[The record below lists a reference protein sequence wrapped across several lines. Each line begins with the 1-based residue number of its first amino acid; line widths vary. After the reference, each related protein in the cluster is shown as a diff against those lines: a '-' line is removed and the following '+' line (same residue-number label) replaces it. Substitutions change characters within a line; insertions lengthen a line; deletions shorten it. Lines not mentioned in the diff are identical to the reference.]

1 MIVEDRQ
8 FDVAVVG
15 GGFAGLAAANRAA
28 QLGMRAVVLE
38 QGSEERYLCNS
49 RYTGGSFHICL
60 RNILSDEDTLRQ
72 AILDVTRGFV
82 SDTLAGV
89 VAREGRRVVRWLQ
102 DEGAR
107 FMRVSGAEHHNFV
120 LAPPG
125 RSGPGLDWEGRAGD
139 VLLRTL
145 EANLVQ
151 RGGAVLRNTRARS
164 LIVEAQ
170 ECCGVVA
177 QQAEREIG
185 FRTRAVVIA
194 DGGFQGNAALVR
206 QYICEHPER
215 LKQRGAGT
223 GRGDGLQ
230 MAIAA
235 GARVVGLDRFYG
247 HVLSRDSMTNDNLW
261 PYPYLDSLATAGIV
275 VGATGERFVDEGRGG
290 VYIANAIA
298 TLADP
303 FSTTLIFDHA
313 IWEGPG
319 RGGLIPVN
327 PHLPA
332 VGGTMLRA
340 DDLVA
345 LAQQLDME
353 PRRLADTVRSYNEAI
368 ATGSLAMLAPARRT
382 SRHAAQPIAVAPFYA
397 APVCAGITATM
408 GGIAI
413 NEHAQALRQD
423 GTAITGLYAAGGAAG
438 GLEGGP
444 EIGYVGGLVKCGVTG
459 LAAAEHIAQCRGSA
473 GQAAGERISG
483 PADR

>member
-1 MIVEDRQ
+1 MTDERQ

-15 GGFAGLAAANRAA
+15 GGLAGMVAANRAA
-28 QLGMRAVVLE
+28 QLGLRAAVLE
-38 QGSEERYLCNS
+38 QGSDERYLCNS

-60 RNILSDEDTLRQ
+60 RNLLNDEATLRQ
-72 AILDVTRGFV
+72 AIVEATRGFV
-82 SDTLAGV
+82 TDALAGF
-89 VAREGRRVVRWLQ
+89 VARDGRRVVRWLQ

-107 FMRVSGAEHHNFV
+107 FMRVSGAEHHNLV

-125 RSGPGLDWEGRAGD
+125 RSRPGLDWEGRAGD
-139 VLLRTL
+139 VLLRQL
-145 EANLVQ
+145 EANLVK
-151 RGGAVLRNTRARS
+151 RGGVVMRNTRGRS
-164 LIVEAQ
+164 LIIEKG
-170 ECCGVVA
+170 ECRGVVA
-177 QQAEREIG
+177 QQGEHEI
-185 FRTRAVVIA
+185 RYLTRAVVIA
-194 DGGFQGNAALVR
+194 DGGFQGNAELVR
-206 QYICEHPER
+206 KYICGHPER
-215 LKQRGAGT
+215 LKQRSAGT

-230 MAIAA
+230 MAITA
-235 GARVVGLDRFYG
+235 GAHTLGLDRFYG
-247 HVLSRDSMTNDNLW
+247 HVLSRDAMSNDRLW

-298 TLADP
+298 AQADP

-332 VGGTMLRA
+332 VGGTMHSA
-340 DDLVA
+340 NDLDE
-345 LAQQLDME
+345 LARQLGME
-353 PRRLADTVRSYNEAI
+353 PRRLVDTVRTYNDGI
-368 ATGSLAMLAPARRT
+368 KNGTLAALDPARRT
-382 SRHAAQPIAVAPFYA
+382 SRHAALPIAVAPYYA

-413 NEHAQALRQD
+413 NEHAQALRED
-423 GTAITGLYAAGGAAG
+423 GSAITGLYAAGGATG

-459 LAAAEHIAQCRGSA
+459 LAAAEHIARGRGSA
-473 GQAAGERISG
+473 AVAG
-483 PADR
+483 

>member
-1 MIVEDRQ
+1 MTNERQ
-8 FDVAVVG
+8 YDVAVVG
-15 GGFAGLAAANRAA
+15 GGLAGMVAANRVA
-28 QLGMRAVVLE
+28 QLGLRAVVLE

-60 RNILSDEDTLRQ
+60 RNLLNDEATLRQ
-72 AILDVTRGFV
+72 AIVEATRGFV
-82 SDTLAGV
+82 SDALAGV

-125 RSGPGLDWEGRAGD
+125 RSRPGLDWEGRAGD
-139 VLLRTL
+139 VLLRQL
-145 EANLVQ
+145 EANLVK
-151 RGGAVLRNTRARS
+151 RGGAVTRNSRGRS
-164 LIVEAQ
+164 LIIEAG
-170 ECCGVVA
+170 ECRGVVA
-177 QQAEREIG
+177 QQGEQETRY
-185 FRTRAVVIA
+185 RTRAVVIA
-194 DGGFQGNAALVR
+194 DGGFQGNAELVKK
-206 QYICEHPER
+206 YVCEHPER

-235 GARVVGLDRFYG
+235 GVRTIGLDRFYG
-247 HVLSRDSMTNDNLW
+247 HILSRDAMTNDRLW

-298 TLADP
+298 KLDDQ
-303 FSTTLIFDHA
+303 FSAVVIFDHA

-332 VGGTMLRA
+332 VGGTMHGA
-340 DDLVA
+340 SDLAA
-345 LAQQLDME
+345 LARQIGME
-353 PRRLADTVRSYNEAI
+353 PRRFTDTVRGYNDAI
-368 ATGSLAMLAPARRT
+368 ANGALAALEPARRT
-382 SRHAAQPIAVAPFYA
+382 SRHPALPIAVAPFYA
-397 APVCAGITATM
+397 APLCAGITATM

-413 NEHAQALRQD
+413 NEHAQALHED
-423 GTAITGLYAAGGAAG
+423 GSTIPGLYVAGGATG

-459 LAAAEHIAQCRGSA
+459 LAAAEHIAQSGGSTT
-473 GQAAGERISG
+473 I
-483 PADR
+483 PA

>member
-1 MIVEDRQ
+1 MAEERR

-15 GGFAGLAAANRAA
+15 GGIAGLVAANRAA
-28 QLGMRAVVLE
+28 QLGLRAAVLE

-72 AILDVTRGFV
+72 AILEATRGFV
-82 SDTLAGV
+82 SDALAGV

-125 RSGPGLDWEGRAGD
+125 RSRPGLDWEGRAGD

-145 EANLVQ
+145 EANLVK
-151 RGGAVLRNTRARS
+151 RGGAVVRNARGRS
-164 LIVEAQ
+164 LIIEER
-170 ECCGVVA
+170 ECRGVVV
-177 QQAEREIG
+177 QQGEHEISY
-185 FRTRAVVIA
+185 RTRAVVIA
-194 DGGFQGNAALVR
+194 DGGFQGNAALVK

-215 LKQRGAGT
+215 LKQRSAGT

-235 GARVVGLDRFYG
+235 GARTVGLDRFYG
-247 HVLSRDSMTNDNLW
+247 HVLSRDAMTNDRLW

-298 TLADP
+298 KLEDP
-303 FSTTLIFDHA
+303 FSAVVIFDHA

-332 VGGTMLRA
+332 VGGTMSGA

-345 LAQQLDME
+345 LARQLGME
-353 PRRLADTVRSYNEAI
+353 PGRLVDTVRRYNEAI
-368 ATGSLAMLAPARRT
+368 ASGTLATLEPARRT
-382 SRHAAQPIAVAPFYA
+382 SRHAALPIAAAPFYA

-413 NEHAQALRQD
+413 NEHAQALRED
-423 GTAITGLYAAGGAAG
+423 GSAIAGLYVAGGATG

-459 LAAAEHIAQCRGSA
+459 LAAAEHIAQSCGSA
-473 GQAAGERISG
+473 AVRG
-483 PADR
+483 